1 MPKANVGRLEWKLR
15 VAGGIV
21 LLAAAFF
28 IEWPQAWEGL
38 IGVIGGAL
46 LVTGLVRYCPL
57 NHLFGR
63 TPPT

>member
-1 MPKANVGRLEWKLR
+1 MPKANVGRLERKLR

-21 LLAAAFF
+21 LLAAALF

-46 LVTGLVRYCPL
+46 LVTGFVRYCPL

-63 TPPT
+63 TPRT